1 MRTQSTRDQIEKASF
16 IEDWCDISFKGDIN
30 DFDELQDF
38 IDENY
43 DRALD
48 VASEAC
54 LTMKDLKY

>member
-1 MRTQSTRDQIEKASF
+1 MRTRSTRNQIEKASF
-16 IEDWCDISFKGDIN
+16 IEDWCDIFFKGDIN
-30 DFDELQDF
+30 DFDDLQDF

-54 LTMKDLKY
+54 LVMEDLKY